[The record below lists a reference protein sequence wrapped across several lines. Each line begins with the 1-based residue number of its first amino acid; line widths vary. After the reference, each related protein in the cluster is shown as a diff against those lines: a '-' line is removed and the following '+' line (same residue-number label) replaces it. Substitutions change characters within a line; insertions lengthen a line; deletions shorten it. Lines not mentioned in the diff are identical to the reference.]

1 MEGASRHIAF
11 IRSLYDIAKKRR
23 ERRVR
28 VQMEEAM
35 KVDIR
40 SKLSAE
46 QRKGRQQEE
55 PKAKTKTK
63 RKDEFCTSQIDA
75 FDTRLAQAAT
85 ERRRRDRGKEEGGD
99 ENDDEQY
106 QTFCSF
112 DSTFSSSQL
121 HTQNIT
127 ASSSISTHP
136 FSPLPHTQL
145 SAPSVLVGTSP
156 EPLAHLSPATYS
168 SSLTLKSI

>member
-1 MEGASRHIAF
+1 MEGALRHIAF

-28 VQMEEAM
+28 VQMEEAK

-55 PKAKTKTK
+55 PKAKKKTNE
-63 RKDEFCTSQIDA
+63 KDEIFLLQIDI
-75 FDTRLAQAAT
+75 FDTRVSQEAK
-85 ERRRRDRGKEEGGD
+85 ERRRRFNGREKGGD
-99 ENDDEQY
+99 EEDEQKR
-106 QTFCSF
+106 TFFSF